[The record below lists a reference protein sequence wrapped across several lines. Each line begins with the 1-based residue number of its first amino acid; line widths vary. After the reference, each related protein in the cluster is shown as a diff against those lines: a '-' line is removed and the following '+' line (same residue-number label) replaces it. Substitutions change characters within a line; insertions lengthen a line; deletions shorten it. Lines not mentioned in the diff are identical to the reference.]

1 MKKRLPNVKFRKLVT
16 LLKEP
21 KEKKKFYQAQEQ
33 RKIDWPAYNLT
44 QINQAKDSLSFI
56 RESVNCCPVFK
67 IKGKRGKPLT
77 NPRALTKAVLI
88 CEALGFTERAAEG
101 WIDILGSFVGINEH
115 LDERTIGEAYDKI
128 EVIRMLH
135 EIFLA
140 TKDSDGI
147 LSGDGTGLETSIKQN
162 YESTKNKKEGRY
174 MTSIVDSREIVQT
187 FDISGTQECRIMHE
201 LVKEVSGDSLRLDAG
216 FNDRKLVTLIEELF
230 MTPYVYPKKIN
241 NLNGRPAW
249 KSMYLEFF
257 LDVYAW
263 LVEYHQRSHTESFHS
278 SFKRVYGIVT
288 KVRSSCRF
296 SQITARIILH
306 NFRRMSY
313 FAKAK

>member
-1 MKKRLPNVKFRKLVT
+1 M
-16 LLKEP
+16 KEP
-21 KEKKKFYQAQEQ
+21 EEKKKFYHAQEQ

-44 QINQAKDSLSFI
+44 QINQAKDSLNFI
-56 RESVNCCPVFK
+56 RESVNCCPILT

-77 NPRALTKAVLI
+77 NPKVLVKSILI

-101 WIDILGSFVGINEH
+101 WLDIIGPFVGIHEH

-135 EIFLA
+135 EVFLA

-147 LSGDGTGLETSIKQN
+147 LAGDGSGLETSIKQN
-162 YESTKNKKEGRY
+162 YGLNKKTTKEF
-174 MTSIVDSREIVQT
+174 MTSIVDSREIVQA

-201 LVKEVSGDSLRLDAG
+201 LVKEVSGDSLSLDAG
-216 FNDRKLVTLIEELF
+216 FNDRKLVALIEELF

-278 SFKRVYGIVT
+278 AFKRVYGIVT

-306 NFRRMSY
+306 NFRRMTY